1 MHSTDRNQ
9 EATVY
14 VGNVD
19 PQVTEELLW
28 ELFVQAG
35 PVVNVYMPKDRVT
48 NLHQSY
54 GFVEFRSEE
63 DADYSIKILNMT
75 KLYGKPIRVNKA
87 SQDKFAYDVGAN
99 LFIGNLDP
107 DVDEKLLHDTFGAF
121 GVVVGAP
128 KVMRDP
134 DTGLSKGFGFVSFD
148 DFESSDAAIEAM
160 DGQFL
165 MNRTI
170 SVGYAFKKDTRG
182 ERHGTPAER
191 LLAAQKKLQ
200 SKEVQRPHT
209 RFATGPR
216 QVGLQTGFPAPG
228 AQAAMAPTGRKGGT
242 ARATAAS
249 RVGALCRRGPTAT
262 AAPPSGK
269 CRAGVTALT
278 PAAAP
283 RIPADTQAT
292 AEFTAKT
299 AGVVAGLWVAG
310 TVFARVDPTI
320 ALTWRVTEGQRVERG
335 ARLGSAH
342 GPARA
347 LLAAERVALNFMQ
360 RAGGIATAT
369 AAMAAEAAGMRAVL
383 LDTRKTA
390 PGLRLLDKWA
400 VAAGGGA
407 NHRMG
412 LFDMVM
418 IKDNHIAAA
427 GGITA
432 AVVRAESYLRE
443 RGIQCGLE
451 VEAST
456 LEEVRQ
462 VISILDHQPDTLVTR
477 IMLDNMTRRQ
487 EDGSLD
493 VSLLREALALIGNRR
508 VETEASGNVTLDTV
522 RVIAETGVQ
531 FISTG
536 STTHSVTALDISL
549 NIKTA

>member
-1 MHSTDRNQ
+1 MTDSSGSSGLQWRKDWAAWS
-9 EATVY
+9 EAHGDTHPPPPHPTYDVY
-14 VGNVD
+14 KVID
-19 PQVTEELLW
+19 AAL
-28 ELFVQAG
+28 
-35 PVVNVYMPKDRVT
+35 
-48 NLHQSY
+48 
-54 GFVEFRSEE
+54 EE
-63 DADYSIKILNMT
+63 DAGDLGDIS
-75 KLYGKPIRVNKA
+75 A
-87 SQDKFAYDVGAN
+87 
-99 LFIGNLDP
+99 
-107 DVDEKLLHDTFGAF
+107 
-121 GVVVGAP
+121 
-128 KVMRDP
+128 
-134 DTGLSKGFGFVSFD
+134 LS
-148 DFESSDAAIEAM
+148 
-160 DGQFL
+160 
-165 MNRTI
+165 T
-170 SVGYAFKKDTRG
+170 
-182 ERHGTPAER
+182 
-191 LLAAQKKLQ
+191 
-200 SKEVQRPHT
+200 
-209 RFATGPR
+209 
-216 QVGLQTGFPAPG
+216 
-228 AQAAMAPTGRKGGT
+228 
-242 ARATAAS
+242 
-249 RVGALCRRGPTAT
+249 
-262 AAPPSGK
+262 
-269 CRAGVTALT
+269 
-278 PAAAP
+278 
-283 RIPADTQAT
+283 IPADTQAT
-292 AEFTAKT
+292 AEFTAKA

-310 TVFARVDPTI
+310 AVFARVDPTI

-369 AAMAAEAAGMRAVL
+369 AAMAAEAAGTRAVL

-427 GGITA
+427 GGIAA
-432 AVVRAESYLRE
+432 AVARAESYLRE

-451 VEAST
+451 VETST